1 MYNSV
6 AVVVDLVDVDKVVPA
21 FTVLLGVFDAVMPI
35 EGALWR
41 LSGHRSLMK
50 VGLDAMRGVKVS

>member
-1 MYNSV
+1 MYSSV
-6 AVVVDLVDVDKVVPA
+6 AAVVDLADVDKVIPA

-41 LSGHRSLMK
+41 LSGHRSLME
-50 VGLDAMRGVKVS
+50 VELDAMRDVKMC